1 MAEKR
6 KRKIVDECRQFQ
18 EEWSLKYFFIR
29 SGEKALCVICNETV
43 AVMKEYNLRRHHQ
56 SKHQEKYAHLEGEVR
71 AEKFAKLQNQFTS
84 QRTLFSK
91 SSNENKYITKAIYK
105 VAYVLSKSGKPS
117 TDGELVVDVCWRW
130 LRNFAQKSQN
140 NFKM

>member
-1 MAEKR
+1 M
-6 KRKIVDECRQFQ
+6 QFQ

-71 AEKFAKLQNQFTS
+71 AEKFAKLQNQLTS

-91 SSNENKYITKAIYK
+91 SSNENESLTKASYK
-105 VAYVLSKSGKPS
+105 VAYVLAKSGKPF
-117 TDGELVVDVCWRW
+117 TDGEVVKECLLEVAEELCPE
-130 LRNFAQKSQN
+130 KSKQ
-140 NFKM
+140 F